1 VRAYNGD
8 DDCLKL
14 YPKLSQTSGISIGVG
29 IGCIEQV
36 EPQKKLLHARL
47 RWGRL
52 RTEPN
57 LLSKMLHNI
66 GSGVIIHSP

>member
-14 YPKLSQTSGISIGVG
+14 YPKLSQTSGIGVGVG
-29 IGCIEQV
+29 IECIELV
-36 EPQKKLLHARL
+36 EPQKKLLRARL
-47 RWGRL
+47 RRSRL

-57 LLSKMLHNI
+57 LLSKI
-66 GSGVIIHSP
+66 TTQYR